1 MEQEYAQILVIDD
14 EPDIC
19 WAMEEILSS
28 TGYAVTSTTKGAEVL
43 ELIARNFYSVA
54 FVDAKLPDFDGL
66 QLAALIRQRSPHTA
80 IVLISGYFYLE
91 DPMITEGLQADLFIN
106 FIAKPFEVEK
116 IRRLARQGVEWAKE
130 RSKTHDLYSIGG

>member
-1 MEQEYAQILVIDD
+1 MEQEYAQIFVIDD

-28 TGYAVTSTTKGAEVL
+28 TGYTVTSTTKGTEAL
-43 ELIARNFYSVA
+43 ELIARNFYSVV
-54 FVDAKLPDFDGL
+54 FVDAKLADLNGM
-66 QLAALIRQRSPHTA
+66 QLVGLIRQRSSHTA
-80 IVLISGYFYLE
+80 IVLISGYFYPE
-91 DPMITEGLQADLFIN
+91 DPVITEGLQADLFIS

-130 RSKTHDLYSIGG
+130 RNKTHDLYSIGG